1 MRNMIKMMMTGQD
14 GITFD
19 PARVIGYG
27 TVVAGV
33 GAFLFD
39 SIWSVVHTHTFDPQ
53 TYGMGFG
60 ALCAGIMAVG
70 IGVGAKAHTEPQA

>member
-1 MRNMIKMMMTGQD
+1 MRNMIKMMMTGPD
-14 GITFD
+14 GVTFD

-33 GAFLFD
+33 GVFLFD
-39 SIWSVVHTHTFDPQ
+39 SVWSVVHTHTFDPQ
-53 TYGMGFG
+53 VYGMGFG